1 MKKIL
6 AFALSLL
13 VTAISVNNATAASDV
28 DETDI
33 KILHINPTTRSLM
46 DMPEA
51 SIKTMTYFPSPSI
64 CSEYVHCTLRTAS
77 ER

>member
-28 DETDI
+28 DETV
-33 KILHINPTTRSLM
+33 S
-46 DMPEA
+46 
-51 SIKTMTYFPSPSI
+51 
-64 CSEYVHCTLRTAS
+64 
-77 ER
+77 